1 MAGTGKSTVARTF
14 ADSLS
19 NQNILGGTFFFSRG
33 SGDLNNA
40 AKFVSTL
47 AHQLASR
54 SPELK
59 PFVCKAIAEHSEVL
73 RQGLRNQWKE
83 LIVKPLSMAKLHG
96 RPILNIVVDAL
107 DECDSGDDVRLLLQL
122 FVEIKELD
130 TVDLGI
136 LVTSRPEI
144 TIRLGFQHMPEIVH
158 FRLDLRD
165 IPRHIVEHD
174 ITVFLEQELGR
185 IRDERLLRDWPSE
198 HEIRLL
204 VQRSDC
210 LFIYAATVCRFV
222 GDIVWPPK
230 DRLSEILHSGSAF
243 GGDTPQL
250 DEMYSQVL
258 SQSLVRDRRKA
269 DATKLVD
276 RFREVVGVIITSF
289 DTLSVLSLA
298 NILSMPINGVEAAL
312 GSLHSV
318 LNIPIDTH
326 SPIRLLH
333 PSFRDFLIDEARC
346 GDQRFFINQ
355 NLLHGKL
362 AACCLKGL
370 SKLTKNMGGLKT
382 PDSSPQ
388 EAQKDTLDKGLP
400 KYVQYSCQYWAKH
413 LELVNPDQRAKL
425 GLCDDGKIHIFFQN
439 HFLFWLEA
447 MSLIGEMS
455 EAVLVLSNLQT
466 MLEVSV
472 PAIEK
477 ISSLSTKTPHSSAIS
492 SLPYMRVLKMPGGLP
507 SKTDSLSNKRLCR
520 RTIRRSFL
528 ARRIVKSESATPHQ
542 SGWLG
547 ARMSKKTGVRC
558 CKL

>member
-14 ADSLS
+14 ADGLS
-19 NQNILGGTFFFSRG
+19 NQNRLGGTFFFSRG

-83 LIVKPLSMAKLHG
+83 LIIEPLSMAKLHG
-96 RPILNIVVDAL
+96 RPVLNIVIDAL
-107 DECDSGDDVRLLLQL
+107 DECDSDDDIRLLLQL
-122 FVEIKELD
+122 FVEVKELD

-136 LVTSRPEI
+136 LVTSRPDI
-144 TIRLGFQHMPEIVH
+144 TIRLGFEHMPEIAH

-165 IPRHIVEHD
+165 IPRHSVEHD
-174 ITVFLEQELGR
+174 ITAFLEQKLGR
-185 IRDERLLRDWPSE
+185 IRDERLLRNWPRE
-198 HEIRLL
+198 EEIRLL

-222 GDIVWPPK
+222 GDVDWLPNE
-230 DRLSEILHSGSAF
+230 RLSEILQSDSF
-243 GGDTPQL
+243 VGGDAPQL
-250 DEMYSQVL
+250 DEMYFQVL
-258 SQSLVRDRRKA
+258 SHSLVRDRRKA
-269 DATKLVD
+269 DATRLVD
-276 RFREVVGVIITSF
+276 RFREIVGVIVTSF
-289 DTLSVLSLA
+289 NTLSILSLA
-298 NILSMPINGVEAAL
+298 NLLSMPINGIKVAL

-318 LNIPIDTH
+318 LNVPIDTH

-346 GDQRFFINQ
+346 GDQRFYINH

-362 AACCLKGL
+362 VACCLKGL
-370 SKLTKNMGGLKT
+370 SKLTRNMGGLRT

-388 EAQKDTLDKGLP
+388 EAQKDALDKGLP
-400 KYVQYSCQYWAKH
+400 EYVKYSCQYWAKH
-413 LELVNPDQRAKL
+413 LELADPDQREQL
-425 GLCDDGKIHIFFQN
+425 GLCDDGKIHIFFQTQS
-439 HFLFWLEA
+439 LFWLEA

-455 EAVLVLSNLQT
+455 AAVLVLSNLRN

-472 PAIEK
+472 QVV
-477 ISSLSTKTPHSSAIS
+477 T
-492 SLPYMRVLKMPGGLP
+492 V
-507 SKTDSLSNKRLCR
+507 
-520 RTIRRSFL
+520 
-528 ARRIVKSESATPHQ
+528 
-542 SGWLG
+542 
-547 ARMSKKTGVRC
+547 
-558 CKL
+558 